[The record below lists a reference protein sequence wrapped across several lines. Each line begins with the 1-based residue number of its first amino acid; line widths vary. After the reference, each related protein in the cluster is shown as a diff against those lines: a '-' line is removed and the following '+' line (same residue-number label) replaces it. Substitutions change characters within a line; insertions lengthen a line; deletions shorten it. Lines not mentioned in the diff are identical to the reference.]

1 MLRTCT
7 ILGLVLLLVGGL
19 AYAWV
24 RNETRTADSETAI
37 PVTEDELQSGKYLE
51 KYGRW
56 YQLTP
61 EEQNQLALEIDK
73 ERQTKTP
80 EQLAAEQ
87 NQRLIVDRDKL
98 AAGEMNPGDIA
109 DFLYGANWEAKV
121 EQYREDKE
129 QVQIVQTASTVCLLI
144 GATLTGGCILIGIL
158 WSIARV
164 FRALGQ
170 RRLERRRTVD
180 AEPSELTEILHHE
193 ESDEDLTDAP
203 DASAEEPDVPDS
215 PEPLPEA
222 GPAQF
227 AESQDD
233 EETERFIIPRS
244 HPDKPGGRRS
254 LATEP
259 RVDESAMDESAVDES
274 AVDEDPMAVLLS
286 DEPTP
291 DPEWSPDMEWS
302 TPSGDTE
309 VPESTQQRQRFTP
322 RPRVAILGE
331 DAPPSFAES
340 TTEASVAVAEDPLQ
354 NQADSLQEQIAE
366 FKEVAQSV
374 QQATREQS
382 APLSNTLKEL
392 AQQVSAIR
400 EYAACQQ
407 GRVEKLQDGYD
418 WNIIRTFCLRVI
430 RCIDNLE
437 TRITKLGEEDETA
450 MHLDEVKDELL
461 FALESSGIEQ
471 FSPEI
476 HSPYRGQE
484 KLAEAVKQKESTEE
498 PDQIGKI
505 AKVVRPGYRYI
516 IDEESCKIV
525 RTAQV
530 KLFG

>member
-7 ILGLVLLLVGGL
+7 ILGLALLLVGGL

-24 RNETRTADSETAI
+24 RNETRTEQPETAA
-37 PVTEDELQSGKYLE
+37 PAAADALQSGKYLE

-80 EQLAAEQ
+80 ERLAAGQEA
-87 NQRLIVDRDKL
+87 RLIADRDKL

-109 DFLYGANWEAKV
+109 DFLYGPNWEAKV
-121 EQYREDKE
+121 EQYRKDKE
-129 QVQIVQTASTVCLLI
+129 QEQIAQTASIVCLSI
-144 GATLTGGCILIGIL
+144 GGTLTGGCVLIWIL
-158 WSIARV
+158 WSIVRA
-164 FRALGQ
+164 FRALRQ
-170 RRLERRRTVD
+170 RRAARRRSVD
-180 AEPSELTEILHHE
+180 AEPSELTEILHQE
-193 ESDEDLTDAP
+193 EPEEDLSDM
-203 DASAEEPDVPDS
+203 EEEAIDDRDIPGPS
-215 PEPLPEA
+215 EPLPNA
-222 GPAQF
+222 RPSQPAP
-227 AESQDD
+227 AQDD
-233 EETERFIIPRS
+233 EDAERFIIPRS
-244 HPDKPGGRRS
+244 HRDEPGGRRS

-259 RVDESAMDESAVDES
+259 QIDKSPVAL
-274 AVDEDPMAVLLS
+274 LLS

-291 DPEWSPDMEWS
+291 DPEWSPEMEWS
-302 TPSGDTE
+302 TPGGD
-309 VPESTQQRQRFTP
+309 ESIVESPQQRQRFTP
-322 RPRVAILGE
+322 RPKVAVLGE
-331 DAPPSFAES
+331 DPPASFSESPVPESAP
-340 TTEASVAVAEDPLQ
+340 VAENPLKD
-354 NQADSLQEQIAE
+354 QADSLQEQIAE
-366 FKEVAQSV
+366 FKEMAQSV

-382 APLSNTLKEL
+382 APLGNTLKEL

-418 WNIIRTFCLRVI
+418 WGIIRTFCLRVI

-437 TRITKLGEEDETA
+437 MRLVRLAEDDEATG
-450 MHLDEVKDELL
+450 HLEEVKDELL

-471 FSPEI
+471 FCPEI
-476 HSPYRGQE
+476 NSDYRGQE
-484 KLAEAVKQKESTEE
+484 KLAEAVRQKEPADP

-516 IDEESCKIV
+516 IDEESYKIV